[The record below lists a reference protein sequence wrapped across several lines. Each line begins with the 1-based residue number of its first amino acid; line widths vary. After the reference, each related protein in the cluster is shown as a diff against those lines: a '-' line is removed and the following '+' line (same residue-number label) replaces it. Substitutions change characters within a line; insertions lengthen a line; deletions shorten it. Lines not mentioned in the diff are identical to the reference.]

1 MKTPTFRCPF
11 HRVNPPMD
19 KNAQFGIG
27 EPLHLWGDA
36 VSGQS
41 LNDHPGGGRFCG
53 LFISA

>member
-11 HRVNPPMD
+11 HRVNPPVNKD
-19 KNAQFGIG
+19 SQLGIG

-41 LNDHPGGGRFCG
+41 LNINPGGGRYCG